1 MPTTIVVQ
9 LATHFNILV
18 FGGQRIW
25 KKLSFDD
32 AWISWRCTKATRRA
46 ALTTTSLHIQLY
58 NQTQSYIYI
67 YIYGLYTVCIIVYFS
82 ICYIYNSYCIY
93 IYYHHTYIYII
104 IIHIYIYIYTYT
116 LRIYIYTQLYI
127 YTYVLLEKYSKWG
140 FGREDHSNLMGN
152 FQSSMLVEV
161 GSMRIGLSCSKK
173 PLGIYR
179 KKHVLSTYQY
189 SLPQSIYTVSYSI
202 YNLFTTNHHFH
213 WLKHHGPCLLFHL
226 SG

>member
-1 MPTTIVVQ
+1 MKKAIIRWRVDILKMYQSNTPCCPHNYFTSYTI
-9 LATHFNILV
+9 
-18 FGGQRIW
+18 
-25 KKLSFDD
+25 
-32 AWISWRCTKATRRA
+32 
-46 ALTTTSLHIQLY
+46 IQP
-58 NQTQSYIYI
+58 NTIIHI

-93 IYYHHTYIYII
+93 ILSSYIYIYII
-104 IIHIYIYIYTYT
+104 IIHIYIYTYT